1 MNDAMGLDTGLT
13 KRSIERELDLVAGA
27 IRMVAGRG
35 APAVT
40 LAGLN
45 FGQAVLDGSAAAA
58 LAAGVIIEPLWR
70 TDESS
75 CDIRVRSR
83 EPWPDRG

>member
-1 MNDAMGLDTGLT
+1 MNDAMALDTGLT

-40 LAGLN
+40 LAGLD

-58 LAAGVIIEPLWR
+58 LAAGVIIEPLWHP
-70 TDESS
+70 DESG
-75 CDIRVRSR
+75 CDIRIRTR
-83 EPWPDRG
+83 QPWADHA